1 MWCVARSW
9 LLNDDDDVVY
19 CLGARA
25 QIVLRGR
32 LVRRQLR
39 YKCVGS
45 DTSSASKAQCV
56 SAAVITSSPND
67 RCNSY
72 YPSAGALNPL
82 TLTTK
87 PRGQK
92 GGERGKRN

>member
-1 MWCVARSW
+1 MGVYAAVGVAHNADVHCIHAFTDNQAIVKTALATTTGTSQSS
-9 LLNDDDDVVY
+9 LLRLQHNDDDDVVY

-45 DTSSASKAQCV
+45 DT
-56 SAAVITSSPND
+56 
-67 RCNSY
+67 
-72 YPSAGALNPL
+72 
-82 TLTTK
+82 
-87 PRGQK
+87 
-92 GGERGKRN
+92 